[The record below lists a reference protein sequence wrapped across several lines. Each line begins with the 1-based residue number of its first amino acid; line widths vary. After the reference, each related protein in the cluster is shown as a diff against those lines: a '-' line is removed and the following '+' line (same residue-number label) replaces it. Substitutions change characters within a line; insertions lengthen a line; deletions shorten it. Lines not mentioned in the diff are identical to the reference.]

1 MASMRERLVGAW
13 ASPEKFNTIK
23 TPDGVDIGAISPEEI
38 ALSIFSRSRPSA
50 AKKSDHN
57 IGARP

>member
-50 AKKSDHN
+50 AKKIRS
-57 IGARP
+57 